1 MSGNERARFAPSAL
15 DLHYICTMNENS
27 HDVGPL
33 MRLVKERIVVLDGA
47 MGSLVRDGGLTAAD
61 AHRAYIEAG
70 ADIITSNSIMANR
83 LLCGDAVTRLA
94 SNAIGAA
101 VEAAR
106 ACPRRVWVAGGMGP
120 AGVRRHGIGEVAD
133 AYLEQAA
140 LLVQGGADFI
150 LAETMVDIDS
160 AMAAVDAVQQ
170 LDADV
175 RVAVSFSLRADSRLH
190 DGTPLDTAV
199 RMAAHR
205 GAMAVGI
212 NCCDTGTP
220 LLRAAMIASGAT
232 GLPLMVYPSLSQC
245 GGHSL
250 AEAMAPLA
258 RQGLLNVA
266 GGCCGTTP
274 ADVAAL
280 RAVCAKAQP
289 RRVVVKTLAQRR
301 AEIDWGKFFELMGLG
316 GYGSIAA
323 VQGCDCRRAVWLAR
337 QANAGGGA
345 EAMQAYK
352 CAQRVLDSLERLG
365 SRACRHRLDDMAMH
379 AASANE
385 AKMLGCLAAVLW
397 PDGR

>member
-1 MSGNERARFAPSAL
+1 ME
-15 DLHYICTMNENS
+15 
-27 HDVGPL
+27 PL
-33 MRLVKERIVVLDGA
+33 LRLMGERIVVLDGA
-47 MGSLVRDGGLTAAD
+47 MGTLVRDGKLTAVE

-83 LLCGDAVTRLA
+83 LLSGDAVTQLA
-94 SNAIGAA
+94 RNAIGTA

-106 ACPRRVWVAGGMGP
+106 GCPRQVWVAGGMGP
-120 AGVRRHGIGEVAD
+120 ADERRHSMGEVAD

-150 LAETMVDIDS
+150 LAETMMGIDS
-160 AMAAVDAVQQ
+160 AMAAIDAVQQ

-175 RVAVSFSLRADSRLH
+175 RVAVSFSLRADCRLH
-190 DGTPLDTAV
+190 DGTALDAAA

-220 LLRAAMIASGAT
+220 LLRAATIAASAT

-245 GGHSL
+245 GGLSF
-250 AEAMAPLA
+250 AEAMTPLA

-280 RAVCAKAQP
+280 RTMCAQAQP
-289 RRVVVKTLAQRR
+289 RRVEGKTLAQRR
-301 AEIDWGKFFELMGLG
+301 AEIDWNKFFERMGLG

-337 QANAGGGA
+337 QTDAGSGA

-352 CAQRVLDSLERLG
+352 DAQRTLDSLESLG
-365 SRACRHRLDDMAMH
+365 SRASRHRLDEMALH
-379 AASANE
+379 AATPRE
-385 AKMLGCLAAVLW
+385 AKMLSALAAALW
-397 PDGR
+397 PESK